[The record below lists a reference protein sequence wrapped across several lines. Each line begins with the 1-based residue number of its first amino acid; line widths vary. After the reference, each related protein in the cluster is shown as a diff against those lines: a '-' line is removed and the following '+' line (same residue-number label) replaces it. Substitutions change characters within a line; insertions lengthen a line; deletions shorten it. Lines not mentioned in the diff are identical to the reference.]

1 MSEIPPIKYHNRIRE
16 LRNEQGLTLRELEQ
30 KVGIKYNT
38 LSLYENEKR
47 KPSAESADKLARF
60 FNVDTLYLLGHS
72 NIRVN
77 EIDALERKITSA
89 DLTKTAKDIL
99 IDLLGI
105 IYGQDERIEDL
116 ELEIDQIKYPE
127 NHPDF

>member
-77 EIDALERKITSA
+77 KIDALERKITSA

-116 ELEIDQIKYPE
+116 ELEIDQMKYPE

>member
-1 MSEIPPIKYHNRIRE
+1 MSELPPVKYHNRIRE
-16 LRNEQGLTLRELEQ
+16 LRNEQGLTLRELEE

-47 KPSAESADKLARF
+47 KPSAESAEKLARF
-60 FNVDTLYLLGHS
+60 FNVDPLYLLGHS

-77 EIDALERKITSA
+77 EIETLERKITSA
-89 DLTKTAKDIL
+89 DLTKTAKDII

-105 IYGQDERIEDL
+105 IYGQNERIEAL
-116 ELEIDQIKYPE
+116 ESEIDQMKYPQNYPE
-127 NHPDF
+127 F

>member
-1 MSEIPPIKYHNRIRE
+1 MSEIPQVIHHNRIRE

-47 KPSAESADKLARF
+47 KPSAESAEKLARF
-60 FNVDTLYLLGHS
+60 FNVDTLYLLGHT

-89 DLTKTAKDIL
+89 DLTKTEKDII

-105 IYGQDERIEDL
+105 IYGQDERIKDL
-116 ELEIDQIKYPE
+116 ESEIDQMKYPQNYPE
-127 NHPDF
+127 F